1 MPTPTYTPLANLTL
15 GASASSITFG
25 SIPATYRDL
34 ILVVQGTTTVNADA
48 RLRINGDTGT
58 GYEHQRMSGNGTTA
72 TAASASLSS
81 GSRLTEIVNF
91 QSTNLTQL
99 IVNIMDYSA
108 TDKHKTI
115 LSRADRAGG
124 GTEAHANRW
133 PNTAAITNLVLYT
146 AASWQSGTTVA
157 LYGIVS

>member
-1 MPTPTYTPLANLTL
+1 MATPTYTPLANLTL
-15 GASASSITFG
+15 GASAASITFG

-34 ILVVQGTTTVNADA
+34 ILVVQGTTTVTADA
-48 RLRINGDTGT
+48 RLRINGDTGA
-58 GYEHQRMSGNGTTA
+58 GYDHQRMSGNGSAA

-81 GSRLTEIVNF
+81 GSRLTEIVQF
-91 QSTNLTQL
+91 RSTDLTQL
-99 IVNIMDYSA
+99 IINIMDYSA

-124 GTEAHANRW
+124 GAEAHVNRW